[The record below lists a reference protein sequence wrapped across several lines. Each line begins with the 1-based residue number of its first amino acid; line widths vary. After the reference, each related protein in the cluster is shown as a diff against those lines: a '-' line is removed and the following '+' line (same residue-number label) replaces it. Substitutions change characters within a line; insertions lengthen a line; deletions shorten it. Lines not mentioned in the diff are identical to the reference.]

1 MDNKLQIF
9 NNVEFGEVR
18 TLQIN
23 NEPWFVGKDVAT
35 ILGYANQN
43 RDILRHTDEE
53 DRIMVDGTQYQNGIE
68 FDYKQIGQR
77 GGWLINESG
86 LYSLILSSKL
96 PGAKKFKRWITSE
109 VLPTIRKH
117 GAYMTDEVLEKTLE
131 DPDYM
136 IGLLTKL
143 KEEKNLRLKVEKE
156 RDLLIHDDKTY
167 TTTEL
172 AKELGFRSARAF
184 NQELHN
190 RGIQYPM
197 CGSWVLYSKYAT
209 EGYTELKQSYAPNGE
224 IIYHAK
230 WTGKGRY
237 FLLKLFNKGQIA

>member
-23 NEPWFVGKDVAT
+23 NEPWFVAKDVCN
-35 ILGYANQN
+35 ILDIKNPTMSLQN
-43 RDILRHTDEE
+43 LDEDE
-53 DRIMVDGTQYQNGIE
+53 RTKFNLGRQGETN
-68 FDYKQIGQR
+68 
-77 GGWLINESG
+77 LINESG
-86 LYSLILSSKL
+86 LYALIVRSRKAE
-96 PGAKKFKRWITSE
+96 AKKFRKWITSE

-117 GAYMTDEVLEKTLE
+117 GAYMTDKVLEKTLE

-172 AKELGFRSARAF
+172 AKELGFRSARAL

-224 IIYHAK
+224 IIYHNK
-230 WTGKGRY
+230 WTGKGRM
-237 FLLKLFNKGQIA
+237 FLLKLFNK

>member
-1 MDNKLQIF
+1 MNNKLQIF

-23 NEPWFVGKDVAT
+23 NEPWFVAKDVCN
-35 ILGYANQN
+35 ILDIKNPTMSLQN
-43 RDILRHTDEE
+43 LDEDE
-53 DRIMVDGTQYQNGIE
+53 RTKFNLGRQGETN
-68 FDYKQIGQR
+68 
-77 GGWLINESG
+77 LINESG
-86 LYSLILSSKL
+86 LYALIVRSRKAE
-96 PGAKKFKRWITSE
+96 AKKFRKWITSE

-190 RGIQYPM
+190 RGIQYQI

-230 WTGKGRY
+230 WTGKGRM
-237 FLLKLFNKGQIA
+237 FLLKLFNK

>member
-1 MDNKLQIF
+1 MNNKLQIF

-23 NEPWFVGKDVAT
+23 NEPWFVAKDVCN
-35 ILGYANQN
+35 ILDIKNPTMSLQN
-43 RDILRHTDEE
+43 LDEDE
-53 DRIMVDGTQYQNGIE
+53 RTKFNLGRQGETN
-68 FDYKQIGQR
+68 
-77 GGWLINESG
+77 LINESG
-86 LYSLILSSKL
+86 LYALIVRSRKAE
-96 PGAKKFKRWITSE
+96 AKKFRKWITSE

-190 RGIQYPM
+190 RGIQYPI

-230 WTGKGRY
+230 WTGKGRM
-237 FLLKLFNKGQIA
+237 FLLKLFNK

>member
-1 MDNKLQIF
+1 MNNKLQIF

-23 NEPWFVGKDVAT
+23 NEPWFVGKDVAI
-35 ILGYANQN
+35 ILGYADLNQAIRVN
-43 RDILRHTDEE
+43 VDEE
-53 DRIMVDGTQYQNGIE
+53 DRVNSKTQSIE
-68 FDYKQIGQR
+68 YVEFGQR
-77 GGWLINESG
+77 GTWLINESG

-224 IIYHAK
+224 IIYYTK
-230 WTGKGRY
+230 WTGKGRM
-237 FLLKLFNKGQIA
+237 FLLKLFNK

>member
-1 MDNKLQIF
+1 MNQLQIF
-9 NNVEFGEVR
+9 NNSEFGEVR
-18 TLQIN
+18 FLEVDN
-23 NEPWFVGKDVAT
+23 KPYAVASDVAKT
-35 ILGYANQN
+35 LGYTNPHKAIKDHCKNTQKICTN
-43 RDILRHTDEE
+43 DSLGRQQEVNIIPESDIYR
-53 DRIMVDGTQYQNGIE
+53 
-68 FDYKQIGQR
+68 
-77 GGWLINESG
+77 LI
-86 LYSLILSSKL
+86 IKSKL
-96 PGAKKFKRWITSE
+96 PAAERFENWVMEE

-117 GAYMTDEVLEKTLE
+117 GVYMTDEVLEKTLE

-184 NQELHN
+184 NQELYN
-190 RGIQYPM
+190 RGIQYPV
-197 CGSWVLYSKYAT
+197 CGSWVLYSKYAA

-224 IIYHAK
+224 IIYYTK
-230 WTGKGRY
+230 WTGKGRM
-237 FLLKLFNKGQIA
+237 FLLKLFNK

>member
-23 NEPWFVGKDVAT
+23 NEPWFVAKDVCN
-35 ILGYANQN
+35 ILDIKNPTMSLQN
-43 RDILRHTDEE
+43 LDEDE
-53 DRIMVDGTQYQNGIE
+53 RTKFNLGRQGETN
-68 FDYKQIGQR
+68 
-77 GGWLINESG
+77 LINESG
-86 LYSLILSSKL
+86 LYALIVRSRKAE
-96 PGAKKFKRWITSE
+96 AKKFRKWITSE

-197 CGSWVLYSKYAT
+197 CGTWVLYSKYAT
-209 EGYTELKQSYAPNGE
+209 EGYTETKQSYAPNGE
-224 IIYHAK
+224 IIYYTK